1 MFSLGFSAS
10 TPSST
15 LSDQHI
21 RPKPCLSLDVF
32 YSYPFF
38 IQIDWRQHKV
48 VREAPWSTDPDEM
61 VKHLQDWAE
70 GWRSPVDSKPSDV
83 WRCLLFRGR
92 DRRIQVAYGTATSKD
107 GESMSRHVKARR
119 LCWMRLMRGQGQ
131 GRQKLQHPA
140 ISPPQMRTGVR
151 EARSPHAN
159 SHREEVQWHLDVA
172 WLAHVAAVCTVYHCS
187 NVPLTRLIQISNYHT
202 QYLTPST
209 LAMAIS
215 MYHMCKFLHDAED
228 TGIWR
233 FCLKLIFFSV
243 WQRVCLV
250 NFTRLPAMARHSCT
264 PSGKSENIAFGAEPV
279 A

>member
-1 MFSLGFSAS
+1 MCSN
-10 TPSST
+10 
-15 LSDQHI
+15 
-21 RPKPCLSLDVF
+21 

-38 IQIDWRQHKV
+38 IQIDWHQHKV

-92 DRRIQVAYGTATSKD
+92 DRRIQVAYGTATSKVKD
-107 GESMSRHVKARR
+107 GESMSRHVMARR

-140 ISPPQMRTGVR
+140 ISRLQMRTGVR

-209 LAMAIS
+209 LAMAIHVS
-215 MYHMCKFLHDAED
+215 H
-228 TGIWR
+228 
-233 FCLKLIFFSV
+233 V
-243 WQRVCLV
+243 
-250 NFTRLPAMARHSCT
+250 
-264 PSGKSENIAFGAEPV
+264 
-279 A
+279 